1 MTGFMNFLK
10 LIYEN
15 WTLIAVV
22 LGLIARGVIYFKNF
36 KERTKEEQIEAVKE
50 QIKNGMLSMVTEA
63 EKNYE
68 DWNKAGTIKRSEVI
82 EKIYAQYPILSLV
95 VKQDELTVW
104 IDNEIDNALNTLAQ
118 VIARQENVEE
128 ENVG

>member
-10 LIYEN
+10 FIYEN

-22 LGLIARGVIYFKNF
+22 LGLIARGIIYFKNF

>member
-1 MTGFMNFLK
+1 MIGFMNFLK

-22 LGLIARGVIYFKNF
+22 LGLIARGIIYFKNF

-68 DWNKAGTIKRSEVI
+68 SWNKAGTIKRSEVI

>member
-1 MTGFMNFLK
+1 MTGLINFLK

-15 WTLIAVV
+15 WTLIAVI
-22 LGLIARGVIYFKNF
+22 LGLIVRGVIYFKDF
-36 KERTKEEQIEAVKE
+36 KNRTKEEQIEAVKE

-68 DWNKAGTIKRSEVI
+68 NWNKAGTIKRSEVI

-104 IDNEIDNALNTLAQ
+104 IDNEIDNALNTLEQ
-118 VIARQENVEE
+118 VIARQEDVEE
-128 ENVG
+128 ENAG